1 MLPTLIATGVIGPGD
16 LFSQFKGVFPA
27 FSDIT
32 AAQYEYWTARAARI
46 TFPLK
51 DCLGDEAVHA
61 TWLLTAHYLVQQGIG
76 TGTEAE
82 MAAQGASG
90 FKRIKS
96 GTIDLERA
104 DNTSSASMG
113 DYGTTSYGQQVWP
126 MLKACVA
133 GPRVTGTGAL
143 CGGYGYNGF
152 AGPLPTWGR

>member
-1 MLPTLIATGVIGPGD
+1 MTYTPPSKAAFVAIFPPFAAVTDEAYTFWSARAGRLVDRLQDCLADDTDLAAML
-16 LFSQFKGVFPA
+16 
-27 FSDIT
+27 IT
-32 AAQYEYWTARAARI
+32 A
-46 TFPLK
+46 
-51 DCLGDEAVHA
+51 H
-61 TWLLTAHYLVQQGIG
+61 LLTLQGIG

-90 FKRIKS
+90 FKSIKS
-96 GTIDLERA
+96 GTITLERA

-133 GPRVTGTGAL
+133 GPRVTGTGSL

-152 AGPLPTWGR
+152 AGPLPNWGR